1 MAITISGENNNDR
14 ITAQD
19 GVIDTIS
26 GFNIAGII
34 TASSFTGDL
43 TGDVTGNI
51 TGNVTGNINNSTLL
65 LQTGGTERLRIDQY
79 GRVMIGTTTVGD
91 AGADD
96 FNVATTGQTGIT
108 IRSGTGSGGQ
118 IYFADGTS
126 GDDRFR
132 GIISYQHGS
141 NYMRFYTNAAE
152 RLRINSVGQVM
163 IGTTTEGRVEADD
176 LTIATSGSTGITL
189 RSNAGSAGNLFFSDG
204 TSGNDELRGVL
215 QYHHLDDRMS
225 FSTNAGRRLTIDS
238 VGRLLL
244 HSDTASRNVGTK
256 TGQLQVIN
264 TGNNA
269 TISIIQNNNAAS
281 APFLCFG
288 KTRSGNTTG
297 SAIVQNNDSLGQIL
311 FCGADG
317 TDLDSIG
324 AWILAQVDGTPG
336 SNDMPGRL
344 IFSTTA
350 DGAVTPAERLRITSA
365 GYVGINQT
373 SPDYELDVTGR
384 IGFTVQIRGASG
396 SQGNP
401 SYAFDGDHDTGMFR
415 NGVNN
420 LCFATAGVQRLT
432 IDENGKL
439 GLGVNAS
446 NPSYQLQIHES
457 NNTAYAANGTTA
469 QLAVGNVNSSSNE
482 NAAGIHLF
490 TDGNGRGVVNLSAL
504 NNSTNASAD
513 FVIQTRHNSTIA
525 ERLRII
531 SNGKVGINST
541 TPAHHLDVFGNIR
554 SHQQTPS
561 LYLQTTAT
569 TAQNAIIRFGDAG
582 SFQVGSIQYEFSGD
596 NHLRFKM
603 GGLGNNVERLTLKG
617 TNGNL
622 GINDNNPANQ
632 LVVKAPGGSGHT
644 VASITSGDASTR
656 MTLSAVQGTEGRMG
670 MSTNHPLALYSG
682 GLERARL
689 DTSNRLLVRQGTAAD
704 PASETTILA
713 QGNSASNTSYS
724 VLDLRRGSAATSAGN
739 VCGYIRFSDTNIDS
753 SNRNYA
759 WIAGMADGTSSSG
772 ADNPGRLVF
781 ATCPDN
787 STGLTERLRIDSNG
801 RLSFAGDT
809 DTYIWHP
816 NANEL
821 AITRAGGSRPLI
833 RFGTGG
839 QGQTVGIGTDGN
851 LVTNSEALS
860 VRGYTS
866 FKSLND
872 GYAAIYTHNEEQNNS
887 TIASHILF
895 NWSGAN
901 RAGFGVDT
909 DNTTLIMGNQ
919 NSISFKTGATQL
931 GGTEK
936 VRIPADGGLELKTD
950 GRGVKFPDTQ
960 TPRNSHSG
968 RVGISSEMRY
978 YETGTFVPGLSSTV
992 LNSLQIPTFTDAS
1005 YARRIGRYVRCGH
1018 LVFCNI
1024 EIKMAST
1031 VTYYQSGI
1039 SDATA
1044 PVCIVNVAP
1053 FYYAYANRFASSGQ
1067 PDFNPCSV
1075 FYSSSGLTN
1084 DTVYACLRRDFPG
1097 AAFIQITKP
1106 STGGTNHPTSTNF
1119 GEVFPANA
1127 TIALSYTY
1135 AIDTDNID
1143 N

>member
-1 MAITISGENNNDR
+1 MAITISGENNNDK
-14 ITAQD
+14 ILAQD
-19 GVIDTIS
+19 GVIDQIS
-26 GFNIAGII
+26 GLNIVGVL
-34 TASSFTGDL
+34 TATSFSGDL
-43 TGDVTGNI
+43 TGNI

-65 LQTGGTERLRIDQY
+65 LQTGGTERLRIDSS
-79 GRVMIGTTTVGD
+79 GRVLIGTTTEGYVS
-91 AGADD
+91 ADD
-96 FNVATTGQTGIT
+96 LTVATTGSTGIT
-108 IRSGTGSGGQ
+108 IRSGTGSLGT
-118 IYFADGTS
+118 IAYSDGTS
-126 GDDRFR
+126 GDAEYR
-132 GIISYQHGS
+132 GYLQYEHGAD
-141 NYMRFYTNAAE
+141 F
-152 RLRINSVGQVM
+152 LK
-163 IGTTTEGRVEADD
+163 IGT
-176 LTIATSGSTGITL
+176 
-189 RSNAGSAGNLFFSDG
+189 AG
-204 TSGNDELRGVL
+204 
-215 QYHHLDDRMS
+215 
-225 FSTNAGRRLTIDS
+225 
-238 VGRLLL
+238 
-244 HSDTASRNVGTK
+244 
-256 TGQLQVIN
+256 
-264 TGNNA
+264 
-269 TISIIQNNNAAS
+269 
-281 APFLCFG
+281 
-288 KTRSGNTTG
+288 
-297 SAIVQNNDSLGQIL
+297 
-311 FCGADG
+311 
-317 TDLDSIG
+317 
-324 AWILAQVDGTPG
+324 
-336 SNDMPGRL
+336 
-344 IFSTTA
+344 
-350 DGAVTPAERLRITSA
+350 AEKVRITSA
-365 GYVGINQT
+365 GYVGILQT

-384 IGFTVQIRGASG
+384 IGFTQQIRGASG

-401 SYAFDGDHDTGMFR
+401 AYAFDGDHDTGMFR

-457 NNTAYAANGTTA
+457 DNTAYAANATVA
-469 QLAVGNVNSSSNE
+469 QLAVGNVNSSSAT

-490 TDGNGRGVVNLSAL
+490 TDGNGRGLVNLCAL

-513 FVIQTRHNSTIA
+513 FVIQTRHNSTTA

-644 VASITSGDASTR
+644 VAAVMSGDASTR
-656 MTLSAVQGTEGRMG
+656 VTMQAVQGSEGRMG

-713 QGNSASNTSYS
+713 QGNSASNTNYA
-724 VLDLRRGSAATSAGN
+724 VLDLRRGSAASSAGN

-787 STGLTERLRIDSNG
+787 STGLTERLRIDSSG
-801 RLSFAGDT
+801 RVLIGTTTVGSANADNLIIASNGDT
-809 DTYIWHP
+809 GMTIRSGNTSDSSIYFADPDHTGKGYIQYDHNNDSYKTIVNGTQAIHIDNDLRILLGKSSFGGMASGVVTYGNRGGLKKDALTVL
-816 NANEL
+816 NAT
-821 AITRAGGSRPLI
+821 ASVTGRGAGVAVGGNTGVFGS
-833 RFGTGG
+833 FYGKKSGNDDS
-839 QGQTVGIGTDGN
+839 TDG
-851 LVTNSEALS
+851 
-860 VRGYTS
+860 
-866 FKSLND
+866 
-872 GYAAIYTHNEEQNNS
+872 
-887 TIASHILF
+887 
-895 NWSGAN
+895 
-901 RAGFGVDT
+901 
-909 DNTTLIMGNQ
+909 GNVFLE
-919 NSISFKTGATQL
+919 SIGDISFITNGDISTAVTTTPRL
-931 GGTEK
+931 
-936 VRIPADGGLELKTD
+936 VIPSDGGLELKTD

-960 TPRNSHSG
+960 TPRNSHSA

-1044 PVCIVNVAP
+1044 PVCITNVTP

-1067 PDFNPCSV
+1067 PDFNPCNV

-1084 DTVYACLRRDFPG
+1084 DTVYACLRREFPG
-1097 AAFIQITKP
+1097 PSYIQITKP
-1106 STGGTNHPTSTNF
+1106 GTNGTNQFNSTNY

-1127 TIALSYTY
+1127 HIAVSYTY